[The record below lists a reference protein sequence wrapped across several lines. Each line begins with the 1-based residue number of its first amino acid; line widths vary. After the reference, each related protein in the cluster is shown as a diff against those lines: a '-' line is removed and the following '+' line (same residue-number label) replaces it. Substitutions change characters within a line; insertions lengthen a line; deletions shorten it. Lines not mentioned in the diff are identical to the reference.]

1 MAVQQMQQR
10 REWIDAIA
18 LRKGR
23 AVLYLEFHPLTVDG
37 SAAYRYQSDA
47 VRRSVLDWLDAHG
60 MPWSEC
66 GPIAEP
72 RVRQAYLGQ
81 VYLDVPFDETLPR
94 YRALRDFL
102 EHPDGRMRHTGV
114 RFYAMP
120 LAYAKAG
127 YAALTL
133 AY

>member
-1 MAVQQMQQR
+1 MQQA
-10 REWIDAIA
+10 RECIDAIA

-23 AVLYLEFHPLTVDG
+23 AVLYLEFHPLTPRPGQV
-37 SAAYRYQSDA
+37 YRYETDP
-47 VRRSVLDWLDAHG
+47 VRRAVLDWLDAHG

-72 RVRQAYLGQ
+72 RPSHVYLGQ
-81 VYLDVPFDETLPR
+81 VYLDIPYDESLPR
-94 YRALRDFL
+94 YCALRDYL
-102 EHPDGRMRHTGV
+102 EHPDGRMRHGGV

-120 LAYAKAG
+120 LAYAQAG
-127 YAALTL
+127 CAAWPL